1 MFTLFLEL
9 GWRHILEGYDHL
21 LFLAALVIMT
31 RDWRSLL
38 SVITAF
44 TIAHSITLVLS
55 ALGILSLPPI
65 FTESFIA
72 ASIAYVGIE
81 NNVRREHKNRWII
94 AGLFGLIHGAGFAG
108 HLTGL
113 LKTTMGAGN
122 VWSPLLG
129 FNVGIE
135 LGQLTAIAIIFP
147 FLWLMRKYR
156 AEERIVPEI
165 SRMIAAAGLILVI
178 WRIWGL
184 S

>member
-1 MFTLFLEL
+1 MFNLFLEL

-21 LFLAALVIMT
+21 LFLAALVIVT

-38 SVITAF
+38 KVITAF
-44 TIAHSITLVLS
+44 TLAHSTTLVLS
-55 ALGILSLPPI
+55 ALGILRLNPM
-65 FTESFIA
+65 FTEAFIA
-72 ASIAYVGIE
+72 ASIAYVGVE
-81 NNVRREHKNRWII
+81 NNVRREYKSRWMV

-108 HLTGL
+108 HLTDL

-122 VWSPLLG
+122 VWAPLLG
-129 FNVGIE
+129 FNLGIE

-147 FLWLMRKYR
+147 FLWLMRKY
-156 AEERIVPEI
+156 AVEERIVPEI
-165 SRMIAAAGLILVI
+165 SRMIAAVGLVLVI